1 MRRFAAFSVEFAAF
15 QQFFCVEMLNFFGV
29 CKKELYLFLNFF
41 RKNRMTT
48 MKAWKSIAYL
58 VVLTTL
64 IIGGCS
70 KGERSSSTGWK
81 YNDAKWGGFEKL
93 NYEGQATG
101 PNLVLIQGGTFL
113 MGLTEQDVMMEWNAI
128 PRRVTVSSFYMDET
142 EVANVDYREYL
153 FWLLNTFGESYP
165 EVYANALPDTLV
177 WREELAY
184 NEPYVETYFRH
195 PGYDD
200 YPVVGVNW
208 IQANNYCQWRTDRVN
223 EMILIERGILN
234 PNPEQRDEDNFNTE
248 SYLAGQ
254 YEGSVRKN
262 LKDIR
267 SGSERKVRFEDGIML
282 PAYRLPT
289 EAEWEYAAL
298 ALVGN
303 QASEKEELITD
314 RRLYPWNDNTMRFQ
328 KRNRYQ
334 GEMLANFKRGAGD
347 YMGMAGKLNDQA
359 NIPAAVR
366 SFMPNDFGLYNMAGN
381 VNEWTMDVFRPLTPE
396 SLRDVEN
403 HDLNPFRGNLFTTK
417 VLDEDG
423 KPLEKDSLG
432 RLQYRQV
439 EDDEAATRENYKRG
453 NVLNYLDGDQES
465 FAGYDYGTNS
475 LISDKAR
482 VIKGGSW
489 VDRAWW
495 LSPGARR
502 FKEED
507 KADRSLGFRCAMTR
521 TGGPTGNE
529 DSAGNKFKTKKNN
542 VKRRYK

>member
-1 MRRFAAFSVEFAAF
+1 M
-15 QQFFCVEMLNFFGV
+15 N
-29 CKKELYLFLNFF
+29 
-41 RKNRMTT
+41 
-48 MKAWKSIAYL
+48 AWKSILFTVAASGL
-58 VVLTTL
+58 LL
-64 IIGGCS
+64 GSCG

-93 NYEGQATG
+93 DYEGQATG
-101 PNLVLIQGGTFL
+101 PNLVLVEGGTFT
-113 MGLTEQDVMMEWNAI
+113 MGLTEMDVAMEWNAI

-142 EVANVDYREYL
+142 EVSNIDYREYL
-153 FWLLNTFGESYP
+153 FWLTNTFGESYP
-165 EVYANALPDTLV
+165 EVYSNALPDTLV
-177 WREELAY
+177 WREELSF
-184 NEPYVETYFRH
+184 NEPFVETYFRH
-195 PGYDD
+195 PAYDN

-248 SYLAGQ
+248 AYLAGQ

-262 LKDIR
+262 LKDVR
-267 SGSERKVRFEDGIML
+267 SGGERKVRFEDGIML

-298 ALVGN
+298 ALIGN
-303 QASEKEELITD
+303 QATEKEELITD
-314 RRLYPWNDNTMRFQ
+314 RRIYPWNQNTVRYQ
-328 KRNRYQ
+328 KRNKYQ
-334 GEMLANFKRGAGD
+334 GEILANFKRGAGD

-359 NIPAAVR
+359 HIPADVR

-381 VNEWTMDVFRPLTPE
+381 VSEWTMDAYRPLTPE
-396 SLRDVEN
+396 TLRDVDQ
-403 HDLNPFRGNLFTTK
+403 HDLNPFRGNKFMTK
-417 VLDEDG
+417 VKDEDN
-423 KPLEKDSLG
+423 KPVEKDSLG
-432 RLQYRQV
+432 RLQYRMV
-439 EDDEAATRENYKRG
+439 EDDEVATRDNYKRG
-453 NVLNYLDGDQES
+453 DVLNYMDGDKES
-465 FAGYDYGTNS
+465 AASYEYGKST

-489 VDRAWW
+489 MDRAWY

-507 KADRSLGFRCAMTR
+507 KSDRSLGFRCAMTR
-521 TGGPTGNE
+521 TGGPEGNE
-529 DSAGNKFKTKKNN
+529 DSAGNKFKTKKNK